1 MLEYILRSFL
11 VSALIS
17 SAIFAI
23 LTIVYWFWPNL
34 FPRGFEFWLWPFL
47 FAVAFVP
54 RLIGILIDPLFKRKR
69 RRKA

>member
-1 MLEYILRSFL
+1 MLEPVLRSFL

-23 LTIVYWFWPNL
+23 LTIVHWFWPHL
-34 FPRGFEFWLWPFL
+34 FPHGFALWLWPFL

-54 RLIGILIDPLFKRKR
+54 RLIGILAEPLFRRKR
-69 RRKA
+69 HRKT